1 MSAEP
6 ERVTAGRLSSE
17 AAGARVGELFEEHG
31 RMVYGLCRLLDRPR

>member
-6 ERVTAGRLSSE
+6 VRATAGRLSSE
-17 AAGARVGELFEEHG
+17 AAGTRFGELFEENG